1 MEASPGLRKMQ
12 RQTLCGIP
20 LSEEQVG
27 GGSREGITAAM
38 RPDGLQISWHDVFDD
53 LPGMRTMIGHIVS
66 FCLSFN
72 IQKRFRLTQ
81 PWYYLLDPIR

>member
-27 GGSREGITAAM
+27 GGSKEGITTAM

-53 LPGMRTMIGHIVS
+53 LPGKLAPQPSLAVDDCQASNLKTPQTN
-66 FCLSFN
+66 LSG
-72 IQKRFRLTQ
+72 IISRS
-81 PWYYLLDPIR
+81 